1 MGRVSN
7 FAYSTRDR
15 RLPSHFA
22 RMPTCSLPQDK
33 PELVFM
39 AAMMAIQNY
48 GFYQMYYQ
56 IYGGIPVL
64 DTCDDLRFW
73 IGFFALDC
81 FVESFVCVW
90 MAMAGYTDD
99 QNFPFYWVL
108 HLLVALPYVVC
119 TITIPLAMYDDKGK
133 ACRIA
138 GGVAMK
144 PLVSVYWLHCGLF
157 MVYVWM
163 MLNVTY
169 YSWARATLFSGGEDS
184 GSVVVVKPSSSPVE
198 QMTEVEGA

>member
-99 QNFPFYWVL
+99 YLFPMYWIF
-108 HLLVALPYVVC
+108 HLIVALPYVVC
-119 TITIPLAMYDDKGK
+119 TFGIPGAIYSDEGK
-133 ACRIA
+133 ACRDLKWSWKYPIE
-138 GGVAMK
+138 G
-144 PLVSVYWLHCGLF
+144 VYWTHAGLF
-157 MVYVWM
+157 LVYVWH
-163 MLNVTY
+163 MLCVTY
-169 YSWARATLFSGGEDS
+169 YSWGRATFFSKGEAS
-184 GSVVVVKPSSSPVE
+184 
-198 QMTEVEGA
+198 QLTEVEVGSVGAD